1 MSLPQPTP
9 TKMSTGRIIGLV
21 LLGMVVLCGLLGSCL
36 LVLNLVLAPLMLQ
49 Q

>member
-9 TKMSTGRIIGLV
+9 TRMSAGRIIGLV
-21 LLGMVVLCGLLGSCL
+21 LLGTVALCGLVGSCL
-36 LVLNLVLAPLMLQ
+36 LVLSMVLTPLMLQ